1 MPSSPPA
8 FLRHSQDGTR
18 NYGYYISH
26 GWRRQHAHSRQTRP
40 TQATLS
46 HELIAGAASFA
57 VCHESL
63 RRSPREEWQAASHA
77 LAKELLAGFSGAFID
92 RMVETKGLD
101 AIDKAKAKH
110 HAKEHHDQH
119 FQY

>member
-1 MPSSPPA
+1 MTRAQYDEVCSPVSEWDSRIAADAFYRHRSLKSS
-8 FLRHSQDGTR
+8 
-18 NYGYYISH
+18 
-26 GWRRQHAHSRQTRP
+26 
-40 TQATLS
+40 LS

-57 VCHESL
+57 AMKAYEDHQEKNGK
-63 RRSPREEWQAASHA
+63 PASHA

-119 FQY
+119 FEY